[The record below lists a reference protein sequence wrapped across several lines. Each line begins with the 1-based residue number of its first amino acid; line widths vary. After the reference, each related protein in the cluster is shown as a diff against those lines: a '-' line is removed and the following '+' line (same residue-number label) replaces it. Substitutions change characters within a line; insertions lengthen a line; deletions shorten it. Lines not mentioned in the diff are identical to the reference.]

1 MLNKQKTF
9 FIAPIIPF
17 KVYLTIQKVYKKKLV
32 EFNKQEKAL
41 LDRPSTFFDYS
52 REISEEN
59 IKLIIQIVNKISN
72 LPSKEF
78 ENLKDKLIFTTQNTY
93 REITNY
99 NKIFYDKLIKMGYKQ
114 IFNPYKI
121 DEIDVCIG
129 LSDIGPVSDIN
140 IQKFNEIDDEQKDV
154 FIESLIKN
162 LEIKSKKISQD
173 IMSKCRIDSKI
184 NTITRILS
192 NKSILYSMLKDEDF
206 IPYSVSFDNES
217 SETRESI
224 NNSENNE
231 FINKLSELID
241 EYKNRSKSKYFV
253 IKPSAG
259 TLSDGI
265 AILPNEDLTP
275 EFVIRWINDQNNN
288 KYAITVGETK
298 KYFNW
303 ILSEF
308 VQSFLW
314 KLQGQNN
321 LTKVFPNIENITENS
336 NIVFNDKIGR
346 INKFRFW
353 AIWKIKNGK
362 LESYLY
368 KDGYCEIALEELT
381 NYSKTQL
388 DPANIETFYTD
399 LFGISEDY
407 NEFEEIQRMYLLNKI
422 GDSTQ
427 LSNEQQLL
435 EAATIGTY
443 LDYGKVVTD
452 DNYPLG
458 KDAWNNILIP
468 QMVQLVNKL
477 KDTCKNYLSCL
488 NRYSYKKD
496 KGCFSYFALDIIID
510 ENSKPWLLEANSRP
524 FIGFGDYWKR
534 YDPNYEHCINVEQFI
549 ESILNINL
557 DSKTFYSEQEL
568 ENMKL
573 NLDKFILT
581 SENQISSYN
590 KVFVPNTLALGNSS
604 TNKVYREYYKLLNAK
619 KFSQFPYPR
628 YINESKKS
636 IGFRGMSPITKYL
649 LSRIN
654 DNLTKNEYLSLVKK
668 LFPNDAKMNYLN
680 RISTLGYYLGDKTAM
695 TKYIKE
701 NIKDWNTVIPYTEI
715 INEDE
720 ISKDKRDKLI
730 EKLDNIKEK
739 NNAETLIAKP
749 AYGQQGK
756 GIIISTESYEI
767 VDEIFAVDKT
777 DWVISK
783 YLDNPYLIKLNNS
796 QFKDTTG
803 RKSHMRA
810 YVLLHKQNKKLNV
823 YLCKY
828 SLLFCAVKEYG
839 TCNNENDEF
848 KKFCN
853 LTNLYFGSLYYKEY
867 LNKDPSEA
875 YKDLSV
881 ITSSY
886 FSTSQYD
893 SLMKKVVK
901 IITKTIHSVKSELN
915 CLNEPNDCFQ
925 YIAFDLHLEYGTK
938 NEPVPWLLEVNA
950 TPGLKA
956 PMYQFEKVGHSLNSF
971 LESIL
976 EIVVDDYKVT
986 KKRSNRNMFEKL
998 PMLKK

>member
-9 FIAPIIPF
+9 FISPIVPF

-32 EFNKQEKAL
+32 KFSKEEEAL
-41 LDRPSTFFDYS
+41 LNRPITFFDYS
-52 REISEEN
+52 QEISEQN
-59 IKLIIQIVNKISN
+59 IKLIIQIVNKISD
-72 LPSKEF
+72 LPNKEF

-99 NKIFYDKLIKMGYKQ
+99 NQIFYDKLIKMGYKQ

-140 IQKFNEIDDEQKDV
+140 IQKFNEISDEQKDI

-162 LEIKSKKISQD
+162 IELKSKKISQD
-173 IMSKCRIDSKI
+173 IMSKCRMDSKI

-217 SETRESI
+217 SNSNESI
-224 NNSENNE
+224 NNE

-241 EYKNRSKSKYFV
+241 DFKNRSKSKYFV

-265 AILPNEDLTP
+265 AILPNVELTP

-288 KYAITVGETK
+288 KYAITIGESK
-298 KYFNW
+298 KYYNW

-308 VQSFLW
+308 IQSFLW
-314 KLQGQNN
+314 KLEGQNN
-321 LTKVFPNIENITENS
+321 LTKVFPNIENIAANS

-353 AIWKIKNGK
+353 AVWKIKNGK

-381 NYSKTQL
+381 TYSKTQL

-407 NEFEEIQRMYLLNKI
+407 NEFEKIQEMYAKNGNSERSKR
-422 GDSTQ
+422 SKQ

-443 LDYGKVVTD
+443 LDYASVVTED
-452 DNYPLG
+452 SYPLG
-458 KDAWNNILIP
+458 KDAWNNKLIP
-468 QMVQLVNKL
+468 QMVELVNKL

-524 FIGFGDYWKR
+524 FIGFGNYWAR
-534 YDPNYEHCINVEQFI
+534 YDPNYEHCINVEDFL
-549 ESILNINL
+549 ESVLNINL
-557 DSKTFYSEQEL
+557 DSKTFYSEEEL
-568 ENMKL
+568 EKIKRTT
-573 NLDKFILT
+573 DKFILT
-581 SENQISSYN
+581 SENQISSYT
-590 KVFVPNTLALGNSS
+590 KVFVPNTLALGESS
-604 TNKVYREYYKLLNAK
+604 TNKVYKEYYKLLNSK
-619 KFSQFPYPR
+619 KFSQFPYPQ
-628 YINESKKS
+628 YIDESKKS

-649 LSRIN
+649 LSRID
-654 DNLTKNEYLSLVKK
+654 DNLTKKEYLSLVKK
-668 LFPNDAKMNYLN
+668 LFPNDAKMDYLN

-695 TKYIKE
+695 TKYLKE
-701 NIKDWNTVIPYTEI
+701 NVKDFDSVIPYSEI
-715 INEDE
+715 ISESE
-720 ISKDKRDKLI
+720 ISAANRAKLI
-730 EKLDNIKEK
+730 EKLDNIKNTK
-739 NNAETLIAKP
+739 NAKVLIAKP

-756 GIIISTESYEI
+756 GIIISKESYEI
-767 VDEIFAVDKT
+767 IDDILSVDKT
-777 DWVISK
+777 DWVVSK
-783 YLDNPYLIKLNNS
+783 YLDNPYLIKLDND
-796 QFKDTTG
+796 QFKDSIG

-828 SLLFCAVKEYG
+828 SLIFCAVKEYG
-839 TCNNENDEF
+839 TCNNNDSDFE
-848 KKFCN
+848 KFCN

-867 LNKDPSEA
+867 LNKDPSQA

-881 ITSSY
+881 ITNDY
-886 FSTSQYD
+886 FTGKEYIK
-893 SLMKKVVK
+893 LMEKVKK
-901 IITKTIHSVKSELN
+901 IILKTVNSVKSDLN

-925 YIAFDLHLEYGTK
+925 YIAFDLHLEYGTN

-976 EIVVDDYKVT
+976 EIVVEDYKVT